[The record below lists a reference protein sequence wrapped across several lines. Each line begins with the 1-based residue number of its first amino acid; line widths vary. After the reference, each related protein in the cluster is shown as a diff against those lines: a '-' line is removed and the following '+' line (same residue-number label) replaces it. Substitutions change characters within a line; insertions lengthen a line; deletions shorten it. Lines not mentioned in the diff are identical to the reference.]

1 MNATGEGSIPEKR
14 VNIATIII
22 HENFDHYTKMEDI
35 ALLELAEEVGPD
47 NLHPGLHGAGKQHRS
62 FVDPDLFKQ

>member
-22 HENFDHYTKMEDI
+22 HENFDPNTQFEDI
-35 ALLELAEEVGPD
+35 ALLELAEEV
-47 NLHPGLHGAGKQHRS
+47 
-62 FVDPDLFKQ
+62 DLTVYTPACMAQVSNIHMT